1 MENYI
6 ILGKF
11 TNEGLRKL
19 DKFPNK
25 DKAARNLIERLGG
38 KLQIYYTMGEYDF
51 VAFVEMPDE
60 KSMLKLL
67 LRMGKVGDVRTN
79 TLRAHS
85 ESEFH
90 DLLEELYD

>member
-1 MENYI
+1 MDQYI

-19 DKFPNK
+19 EKFPNK
-25 DKAARNLIERLGG
+25 DKAARNLIEKLGG

-51 VAFVEMPDE
+51 VAFVDMPDE
-60 KSMLKLL
+60 ESMLKLL
-67 LRMGKVGDVRTN
+67 LRMGKIGDVRTN

-85 ESEFH
+85 ESVFH
-90 DLLEELYD
+90 KLLEQLYD